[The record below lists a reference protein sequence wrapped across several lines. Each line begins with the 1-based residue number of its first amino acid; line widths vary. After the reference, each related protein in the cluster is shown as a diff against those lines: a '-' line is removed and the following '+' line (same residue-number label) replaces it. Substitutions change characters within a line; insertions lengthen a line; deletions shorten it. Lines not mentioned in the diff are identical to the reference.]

1 MYLSDHNCIYE
12 CLYSL
17 FDEPRQ
23 TKCKHIGFPS
33 SSFSPAKRSSCVIYQ
48 SLHPRRCEAQGQ
60 TPEIP
65 SFLISLTVVD
75 STLIYGNV
83 LSRVP
88 PVLLLLPHHTIKNIC
103 MNMII
108 SNMLEW
114 WITRNGLPVTSIV
127 CVCVCVSIGQ
137 IHPPNKVP
145 RFHGA
150 KSGLDEDSEMP
161 RAMNCF
167 L

>member
-127 CVCVCVSIGQ
+127 CVCVCVCF
-137 IHPPNKVP
+137 N
-145 RFHGA
+145 
-150 KSGLDEDSEMP
+150 
-161 RAMNCF
+161 RANPSPK
-167 L
+167 